1 MNATAW
7 FGIVA
12 AAVCIGG
19 VLSSIFHS
27 LKELSRIGLEEL
39 AASKNRPSKIRQVQK
54 IVDDVEGHSNA
65 VALPRI
71 ACNLISAVAAV
82 FWVASLQGRA
92 TPQWPDALIGVLATS
107 VLVWIFG
114 MLIPQSVARHA
125 GEGTVYFWSATIR
138 LIYILSGPF
147 KLLGDFLDEVVRRL
161 TGKER
166 TSEAEDIEEELLQVV
181 EEAKQEGQFD
191 ESERDMI
198 GAVVR
203 FRNLKVVQ
211 IMTPRTEIDALEV
224 TTNLGEVT
232 AYVRTCGHSRVPV
245 YEDNLD
251 HIVGVFY
258 VKDLMRWLAGERSP
272 GAAKG
277 FDLRSILRPA
287 LFVPE
292 SKTVR
297 ELMHELLSKKVHIAI
312 VADEFGGTAGLV
324 TIEDIMEE
332 IVGEIQDEYEKPDDA
347 IPEVKLN
354 EKTRSATIDARAY
367 ITDVNAA
374 LRPLGIEIP
383 ESEEYDTVGGFVT
396 VTLGRIP
403 AKGDDFREGPMLV
416 TVLDA
421 EPTRVKAIELSL
433 ATNDQPPQQPDSA
446 TTQTGD
452 STTNNDAESDQANS
466 DSQDP
471 TQDPQ
476 DQDQND
482 PQPSPREPQPASAR
496 SSAK

>member
-1 MNATAW
+1 MNASAW

-12 AAVCIGG
+12 AAVCVGG

-39 AASKNRPSKIRQVQK
+39 AASMNRPSKIRQVQK

-82 FWVASLQGRA
+82 FWVAALQGRD
-92 TPQWPDALIGVLATS
+92 TPQWPDAIIGVLATS

-211 IMTPRTEIDALEV
+211 IMTPRTEIEALEV
-224 TTNLGEVT
+224 TNNLGEVT
-232 AYVRTCGHSRVPV
+232 GYVRKSGHSRVPV

-258 VKDLMRWLAGERSP
+258 VKDLMRWLAGERTH

-297 ELMHELLSKKVHIAI
+297 ELMQELLSKKVHIAI

-354 EKTRSATIDARAY
+354 VTTRSATIDARAY

-416 TVLDA
+416 TILDA
-421 EPTRVKAIELSL
+421 EPTRVKAIELRITTQEQTPQPNASTPTGDPN
-433 ATNDQPPQQPDSA
+433 TNDETETDP
-446 TTQTGD
+446 
-452 STTNNDAESDQANS
+452 TNP

-471 TQDPQ
+471 TQD
-476 DQDQND
+476 QND
-482 PQPSPREPQPASAR
+482 PQPTPREPQPASAR